1 MRGQFEELEQQLL
14 LVVREV
20 HLDVLHAE
28 AKLVDGHVPELAVV
42 HGPEVGAKVPEAVDA
57 LRGDD
62 PVPNLVHEAPGLHVR
77 QRVRLEVE
85 KSVRELLG
93 GEVLGG
99 VPIVAVE

>member
-1 MRGQFEELEQQLL
+1 MVRRLEPKYRRPLM
-14 LVVREV
+14 
-20 HLDVLHAE
+20 
-28 AKLVDGHVPELAVV
+28 PSS
-42 HGPEVGAKVPEAVDA
+42 
-57 LRGDD
+57 GDD

-85 KSVRELLG
+85 KSVRELLV